1 MASKH
6 LTAPWYGA
14 SETTQAS
21 LMLKSLQEEISVP
34 TTAAQEVEFRL
45 PTQEEISTVPLK
57 PTVVEEPPEESLP
70 YTVDVEEGDEVVIS
84 LNIAPEEE
92 QKLLGDVEEKEDVP
106 LSHSPSSAAILEAS
120 APSDTRQYE
129 YTRNV
134 QGTMESRYLKS
145 GSSSQELTIAS
156 DKPVLPLSSDDP
168 SGPPPP
174 KKPKVSK

>member
-6 LTAPWYGA
+6 PTAPWYGA
-14 SETTQAS
+14 SKTTQAS
-21 LMLKSLQEEISVP
+21 LMLKSLQEEISAP
-34 TTAAQEVEFRL
+34 PAATQEVEFCL

-57 PTVVEEPPEESLP
+57 PTVEEEPPEESLP

-92 QKLLGDVEEKEDVP
+92 QQLLGDVEEKEDV
-106 LSHSPSSAAILEAS
+106 LQSHTPSSMVDPEAS
-120 APSDTRQYE
+120 VTSDTRQYE

-134 QGTMESRYLKS
+134 QGTMESHYLKR
-145 GSSSQELTIAS
+145 GGSSQEPAIAS
-156 DKPVLPLSSDDP
+156 DKPKLSPSSDDP

-174 KKPKVSK
+174 KKCKANK